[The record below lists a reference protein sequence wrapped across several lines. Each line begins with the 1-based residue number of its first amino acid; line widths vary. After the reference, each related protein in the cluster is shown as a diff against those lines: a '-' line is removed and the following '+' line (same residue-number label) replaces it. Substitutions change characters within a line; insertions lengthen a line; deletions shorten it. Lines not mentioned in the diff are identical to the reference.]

1 MYCRLSNEIMTI
13 FEKGWPYWPLT
24 TLRKVGTSLF
34 VFCVGVILAQVV
46 REAGGL
52 GYYIIHGVTGAMII
66 YTWRGKHP
74 FIVPALLIAATL
86 VLLII
91 LGFWQLDR
99 ADEKRAIED
108 KIAIANS
115 ANVELVVS
123 TELLKDKEY
132 YHVRLQGSYVD
143 DKQFIYDNQIVD
155 QIFGYYVLTPFILK
169 DASKAILINRG
180 FIPWN
185 GRRDKLADIDIGVK
199 ITEVKVQISK
209 PVKRIE
215 LKTSQIK
222 QDFPVLIQA
231 LDLDEMSA
239 IASLDFANKV
249 GLLSPESEN
258 GFVRK
263 WEPYTGS
270 IERHIGYA
278 IQWFLMA
285 LVLSIIGV
293 RLALKQRKK

>member
-1 MYCRLSNEIMTI
+1 MRPRFFIPAFLII
-13 FEKGWPYWPLT
+13 A
-24 TLRKVGTSLF
+24 TL
-34 VFCVGVILAQVV
+34 
-46 REAGGL
+46 
-52 GYYIIHGVTGAMII
+52 
-66 YTWRGKHP
+66 
-74 FIVPALLIAATL
+74 ALLIT
-86 VLLII
+86 

-108 KIAIANS
+108 QVANANANIA
-115 ANVELVVS
+115 ELITDVD
-123 TELLKDKEY
+123 LLSEKEY
-132 YHVRLQGSYVD
+132 YHVHLQGSYIK

-155 QIFGYYVLTPFILK
+155 QIPGYYVLTPFVLK
-169 DASKAILINRG
+169 GNSRVILINRG

-185 GRRDKLADIDIGVK
+185 GRRDQIADIDIGAE

-215 LKTSQIK
+215 LKADQIK
-222 QDFPVLIQA
+222 PDFPVLIQA
-231 LDLDEMSA
+231 LDLVKMSA
-239 IASLDFANKV
+239 IASLDFASIV

-258 GFVRK
+258 GFVRQ

>member
-1 MYCRLSNEIMTI
+1 MKPRFFIPAFLII
-13 FEKGWPYWPLT
+13 A
-24 TLRKVGTSLF
+24 TL
-34 VFCVGVILAQVV
+34 
-46 REAGGL
+46 
-52 GYYIIHGVTGAMII
+52 
-66 YTWRGKHP
+66 
-74 FIVPALLIAATL
+74 ALLIS
-86 VLLII
+86 

-99 ADEKRAIED
+99 ADEKRAIEGQ
-108 KIAIANS
+108 IANAS
-115 ANVELVVS
+115 ANSVELITDVD
-123 TELLKDKEY
+123 LLVGKEY
-132 YHVRLQGSYVD
+132 YHVRLQGSYIK

-155 QIFGYYVLTPFILK
+155 QISGYYVLTPFILK
-169 DASKAILINRG
+169 GDTKVILINRG

-185 GRRDKLADIDIGVK
+185 GRRDQIANIDIGAK
-199 ITEVKVQISK
+199 ITGVKVQISK

-239 IASLDFANKV
+239 IASLDFASIV